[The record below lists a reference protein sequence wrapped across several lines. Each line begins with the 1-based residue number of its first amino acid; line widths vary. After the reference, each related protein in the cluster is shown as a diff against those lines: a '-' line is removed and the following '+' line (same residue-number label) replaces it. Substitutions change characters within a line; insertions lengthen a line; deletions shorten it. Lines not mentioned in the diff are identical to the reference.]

1 MLTAF
6 EILTSFIKLLQPE
19 HFLYSFALLDMML
32 LEKFEQRAV
41 IKHCVLAGMTPVDM
55 LKFMTAG
62 NSCKR
67 GLVYK
72 WHARF
77 SNGQENTADDDRDGR
92 PKTTERVRSG
102 I

>member
-32 LEKFEQRAV
+32 LEKFEQCAV
-41 IKHCVLAGMTPVDM
+41 IKHCVRAGMTPVDM

-62 NSCKR
+62 NS
-67 GLVYK
+67 
-72 WHARF
+72 
-77 SNGQENTADDDRDGR
+77 
-92 PKTTERVRSG
+92 
-102 I
+102 